1 MTTPA
6 GVCRFCGCSEYD
18 ACVVDDGFSHVG
30 CSWIDRTRSVCSAC
44 APAAK
49 AEAIA
54 VRTLANYRSDHP
66 HLKAALDFVA
76 AFHQGFVVGWF
87 EISPRSKYSR
97 NPWAPMRKW
106 AAKREAWELGQRAGA
121 EASRSYQRIC
131 GPLVNAP
138 RREVLQGSG
147 QR

>member
-18 ACVVDDGFSHVG
+18 ACPDG
-30 CSWIDRTRSVCSAC
+30 CAWADRAQTVCTSC
-44 APAAK
+44 APAAR

-66 HLKAALDFVA
+66 RLKAALDFVA

-87 EISPRSKYSR
+87 EISPRSKYRR
-97 NPWAPMRKW
+97 NPWPPMPKW
-106 AAKREAWELGQRAGA
+106 APKREAWDLGQRAGA
-121 EASRSYQRIC
+121 EASRGYQRIC

-138 RREVLQGSG
+138 RKEVLQ
-147 QR
+147 RR